1 MFSIVHGLFLGHTIT
16 GMLVFD
22 LQVLLAR
29 YQERIDPKFGR
40 PSLYDTLSEGFVN
53 LPGHFNEL
61 IRRVP
66 EGWLDQ
72 SSPKQKSNNTDE

>member
-1 MFSIVHGLFLGHTIT
+1 MFSIVHGLFVGHTIT

-29 YQERIDPKFGR
+29 YQERIDPKFGG
-40 PSLYDTLSEGFVN
+40 PSLYDTLSDGFVN